1 MAATVDQRLE
11 RIEQIL
17 RDEPN
22 LIHSNDGEFRE
33 RLDTLE
39 KLKHQVKV
47 TLRLREFEIIHRL
60 FSRII

>member
-22 LIHSNDGEFRE
+22 LIHSNDGDLRE

-47 TLRLREFEIIHRL
+47 RHQSRDIIHRL
-60 FSRII
+60 FFRII

>member
-17 RDEPN
+17 RDGPN
-22 LIHSNDGEFRE
+22 LIHSNDGDLRE

-47 TLRLREFEIIHRL
+47 RRRSRDIIHRL
-60 FSRII
+60 FFRII